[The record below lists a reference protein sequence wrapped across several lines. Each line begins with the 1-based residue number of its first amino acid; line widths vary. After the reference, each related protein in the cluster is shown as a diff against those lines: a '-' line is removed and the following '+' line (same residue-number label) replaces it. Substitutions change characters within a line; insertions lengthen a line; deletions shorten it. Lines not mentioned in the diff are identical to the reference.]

1 MTTQAKPQVKPAK
14 KGMGAA
20 FAALWSAIITVLQG
34 IEEFASAFKEIGAV
48 ANVTASNYKA
58 EVIAEHEREME
69 QYRNEA

>member
-1 MTTQAKPQVKPAK
+1 MTKPVVVK

-34 IEEFASAFKEIGAV
+34 IEEFAGAFKELGSV

>member
-1 MTTQAKPQVKPAK
+1 MTTATPAVRPAKK

-20 FAALWSAIITVLQG
+20 LAALWSAIITVLQG
-34 IEEFASAFKEIGAV
+34 IEEFASAFKELGAV

-69 QYRNEA
+69 QYRNEE

>member
-1 MTTQAKPQVKPAK
+1 MTTATPVRPAK

-20 FAALWSAIITVLQG
+20 LAALWSTIITVLQG
-34 IEEFASAFKEIGAV
+34 IEAFASAFKEVGEV

-69 QYRNEA
+69 QYRNEE

>member
-1 MTTQAKPQVKPAK
+1 MTTATPAVRVKKP
-14 KGMGAA
+14 GIGAA

-34 IEEFASAFKEIGAV
+34 IEEFASAFKELGSV
-48 ANVTASNYKA
+48 ANVTAANYKA